1 MPHSNSGRAQM
12 DLCWK
17 HWQGNYMQAAKQTCQ
32 WIQQKTIPQEN
43 DKKVIHLDA
52 VKIVYE
58 YV

>member
-1 MPHSNSGRAQM
+1 M